1 MASLRRWVPTSSRF
15 NQNCRVAICVWL
27 SSPSLW
33 SPAAASAASTAS
45 MGTTNS
51 PFATCSGAVRG
62 TACLGPNRSSRD
74 GTRRQTLF
82 ALVSEPNEAREGGFF
97 ARATPPQEL
106 LPIKM
111 PFPCKVPRQGTNS
124 VVAAS
129 SRARTSLG
137 RPPRAAARALPYSE
151 PNGTLRSAASL
162 WTVRRVFRSGSA
174 DGVAWARGITLG
186 GGGGGGGKRATHWR
200 CREPAGAPHLQQ
212 GFPRGGCDQ
221 GSKV

>member
-82 ALVSEPNEAREGGFF
+82 ALVSEPNEAREDFLREQHRPKSCF
-97 ARATPPQEL
+97 RSKCLFHARYRGKEPTASWRPPAEPGHRWAGRL
-106 LPIKM
+106 GLP
-111 PFPCKVPRQGTNS
+111 QGRCLTAS
-124 VVAAS
+124 LTARSALQLRSGRCGAS
-129 SRARTSLG
+129 SGRGRRTGSRGHEESL
-137 RPPRAAARALPYSE
+137 
-151 PNGTLRSAASL
+151 
-162 WTVRRVFRSGSA
+162 
-174 DGVAWARGITLG
+174 
-186 GGGGGGGKRATHWR
+186 
-200 CREPAGAPHLQQ
+200 
-212 GFPRGGCDQ
+212 
-221 GSKV
+221 